1 MSLYLI
7 WRSNVNDLIGHFA
20 FENSIFLKKIKMNS
34 PLFDHFSVSIV
45 AVVVVDQEL
54 SDQHVD
60 AEVDLLHG

>member
-1 MSLYLI
+1 
-7 WRSNVNDLIGHFA
+7 
-20 FENSIFLKKIKMNS
+20 MNS

>member
-1 MSLYLI
+1 M
-7 WRSNVNDLIGHFA
+7 D
-20 FENSIFLKKIKMNS
+20 S
-34 PLFDHFSVSIV
+34 PLFDHFSVLIA